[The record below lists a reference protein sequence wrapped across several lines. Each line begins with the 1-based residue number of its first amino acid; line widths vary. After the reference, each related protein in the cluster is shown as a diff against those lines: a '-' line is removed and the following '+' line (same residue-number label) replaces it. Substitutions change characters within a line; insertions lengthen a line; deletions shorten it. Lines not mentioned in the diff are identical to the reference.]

1 MRDCYYLMKKH
12 LLALFLLLLCWLL
25 PAGNAQAADIKIFV
39 DNVPAFSD
47 ASPYYSQD
55 SLLVPARLISEELGA
70 AVQWNEET
78 LQVLIV
84 GDEVEILLYVGQK
97 TATVNGEEQTLTVAP
112 QMRQGRLFVPLRFI
126 AETLSAD
133 VLYRDGKIFLYTPL
147 YDDSLANQHI
157 FRRNG
162 DTYASLEGNLFKR
175 PAGADKSE
183 ILPISARYIDLWAVC
198 NSGLLYSYQTLDKN
212 GEYNNPWFNY
222 AVYSFATGQSRDV
235 YKIPYD
241 LAPYY
246 SSKYTDCGKFFYTHL
261 AQSLQ
266 SFSTKNG
273 VTVPVGEMESYMGI
287 FSADIDG
294 TNFKTVFIE
303 ENHYGIFGLT
313 YYDGWLYYQRRVPVA
328 QEWGYD
334 TYAGSINRVP
344 ADGGERQQLTT
355 EGGGAERIGE
365 WSLQEDGL
373 HYEQYGQEHILS
385 FVNMQDINSN

>member
-1 MRDCYYLMKKH
+1 MLNGFGLIMNKKN
-12 LLALFLLLLCWLL
+12 LPVVLLLLCWLL
-25 PAGNAQAADIKIFV
+25 PAEMAQAKEIRIFV
-39 DNVPAFSD
+39 DNVPAFSEV
-47 ASPYYSQD
+47 SPYYNQD
-55 SLLVPARLISEELGA
+55 TLLVPARLISEELGA
-70 AVQWNEET
+70 SVDWGGS
-78 LQVLIV
+78 QVHITGQDVDIV
-84 GDEVEILLYVGQK
+84 LSLGQNQ
-97 TATVNGEEQTLTVAP
+97 AIVNGEAQTLAVAP
-112 QMRQGRLFVPLRFI
+112 QMKQGTVFVPLRFI
-126 AETLSAD
+126 AEALSAD

-162 DTYASLEGNLFKR
+162 DTYASLEENLFKR
-175 PAGADKSE
+175 SAGADKSE
-183 ILPISARYIDLWAVC
+183 ILPISARYIDLWAVS
-198 NSGLLYSYQTLDKN
+198 NSGLLYSYHTLDEN

-235 YKIPYD
+235 YKMPYPV
-241 LAPYY
+241 ATY
-246 SSKYTDCGKFFYTHL
+246 SSGKYTDCGKVFYTHL

-273 VTVPVGEMESYMGI
+273 VTVPVGEMEGYMGI

-344 ADGGERQQLTT
+344 TEGGERQQLTT

-385 FVNMQDINSN
+385 FANMQDININ